1 MVSGSKQKSILGT
14 NSMIAVTIVAIQRQV
29 VPRLSGAV
37 EFAVSI
43 LVGPFSVA
51 VDDYPAL
58 VLLEF
63 QWAAIIHTSDAVPLI
78 SNL

>member
-1 MVSGSKQKSILGT
+1 
-14 NSMIAVTIVAIQRQV
+14 MIAVTIVAIQRQV

-37 EFAVSI
+37 ELAVSI
-43 LVGPFSVA
+43 LVRPFSVA
-51 VDDYPAL
+51 VDDYLAS
-58 VLLEF
+58 VLLES

>member
-1 MVSGSKQKSILGT
+1 MVSGSKQKRILGT

-37 EFAVSI
+37 EFAVTI

-51 VDDYPAL
+51 VDDYLAS
-58 VLLEF
+58 VLLESY
-63 QWAAIIHTSDAVPLI
+63 WLAIVHTADTVPLI
-78 SNL
+78 SNF